1 MNFKPKVKAPLD
13 EVIDKTNFI
22 IKNYHLNTIC
32 FSSKCPNISECF
44 SRGVATF
51 MILGNICTKNCRFCN
66 VTSAKPLKVDTNEPK
81 KIAKAVKHLNLDYV
95 VITSPDRDDLD
106 DYGSGHFVNVID
118 EITKINPTIKIEALT
133 PSFEGD
139 LESLQNLA
147 FSKAYKLAHN
157 IETTQRLHKHLK
169 PKSDYKLSLDVLEFY
184 SKYKLTKSSIIVG
197 FGETKQELKSTFKDL
212 ANAGVK
218 QLTIGQYL
226 QPSEKHTKVEKYY
239 SDEEFKEL
247 EEIAKEYFENVV
259 SGQLVRSSYYAD
271 KL

>member
-1 MNFKPKVKAPLD
+1 LNFKPKVKATID
-13 EVIDKTNFI
+13 EVIEKTNFI
-22 IKNYHLNTIC
+22 IKQYNLNTIC

-66 VTSAKPLKVDTNEPK
+66 VTSAKPFPIDKEEPL
-81 KIAKAVKHLNLDYV
+81 KIAKAVKYLNLDYV
-95 VITSPDRDDLD
+95 VITSPDRDDLN
-106 DYGSGHFVNVID
+106 DYGSSQFVEVVE
-118 EITKINPTIKIEALT
+118 EITKIKSDIKIEVLT

-139 LESLQNLA
+139 LQALQSLVN
-147 FSKAYKLAHN
+147 SNAYKLSHN
-157 IETTQRLHKHLK
+157 IETTENLHKHLK

-197 FGETKQELKSTFKDL
+197 FRESIKDLKATFKDL

-226 QPSEKHTKVEKYY
+226 QPSPKHVKVAKYY
-239 SDEEFKEL
+239 TDEEFNEL
-247 EEIAKEYFENVV
+247 ELIAKEYFENVV
-259 SGQLVRSSYYAD
+259 SGKLVRSSYYAD

>member
-1 MNFKPKVKAPLD
+1 LNFKPKVKAPLD
-13 EVIDKTNFI
+13 EVIEKTNFI
-22 IKNYHLNTIC
+22 IKQYGLNTIC

-51 MILGNICTKNCRFCN
+51 MILGKICTKNCRFCN
-66 VTSAKPLKVDTNEPK
+66 VTSAKPLKVDKEEPV

-95 VITSPDRDDLD
+95 VITSPDRDDLK
-106 DYGSGHFVNVID
+106 DYGSEQFVKVIR
-118 EITKINPTIKIEALT
+118 EVSKINPQIKIEALT

-139 LESLQNLA
+139 LNSLQSLVN
-147 FSKAYKLAHN
+147 SNAYKLAHN
-157 IETTQRLHKHLK
+157 IETTENLHKHLK

-197 FGETKQELKSTFKDL
+197 FGESIKDLKATFKDL
-212 ANAGVK
+212 VNAGVK

-226 QPSEKHTKVEKYY
+226 QPSPKHTKVVKYY
-239 SDEEFKEL
+239 TDEEFKEL
-247 EEIAKEYFENVV
+247 ELIAKEYGLNVV
-259 SGQLVRSSYYAD
+259 SGKLVRSSYYAD